1 MTICLVLSY
10 KLLRHSLLTY
20 EPSLYSSQIKK
31 ITFKTRREA
40 TDLYRMAVAPQQG
53 TKAPLN

>member
-10 KLLRHSLLTY
+10 KLLRRSLLTY
-20 EPSLYSSQIKK
+20 DPSLSSSQTKK

-40 TDLYRMAVAPQQG
+40 TDLYRMAVVPRQG